1 MSRGLTEKPAL
12 TATNGLAYL
21 ACIMRTDC
29 ERAGDRSCLCKEG
42 ASCLCEVNR
51 SHLCDEPRFLL
62 NCQAFINN
70 PVPGSLPSAERMTV
84 SVWARDRICTSSP
97 LYYFKGLKWGG
108 GGQHSK
114 QTCPVNPDM
123 PCHNGGSQWAEVP
136 RKLLVRSKEPE
147 SPTFRD
153 GREALQARSQGE
165 LTAKVIQDQRGG

>member
-108 GGQHSK
+108 GVSIASRPVLLIL
-114 QTCPVNPDM
+114 TCLVITGAL
-123 PCHNGGSQWAEVP
+123 NGLRFPGSCWCG
-136 RKLLVRSKEPE
+136 VRSQRAQRSGMDGKPCRPGARE
-147 SPTFRD
+147 S
-153 GREALQARSQGE
+153 
-165 LTAKVIQDQRGG
+165 